1 MEVAGGWVEERVLD
15 PGNPPDWEWRARPWE
30 PHPGMWEKRLGA
42 VKTKRGGPAGGVRWV
57 EQGGRWRPGEI
68 VEAGRV
74 HLLRRHAKYSF
85 TNLWTRRAGLS
96 RGAASVVRSGNIDG
110 ADVAAAGWNTSTLY
124 IVSKRLSQLTPAGGL
139 LLW

>member
-1 MEVAGGWVEERVLD
+1 MRRTGRELGGAGGQAQMEE
-15 PGNPPDWEWRARPWE
+15 
-30 PHPGMWEKRLGA
+30 
-42 VKTKRGGPAGGVRWV
+42 GGP
-57 EQGGRWRPGEI
+57 
-68 VEAGRV
+68 V
-74 HLLRRHAKYSF
+74 HLLRRQAKYSF

-110 ADVAAAGWNTSTLY
+110 ADVAAGGWNTSRSTLY

>member
-1 MEVAGGWVEERVLD
+1 MLD

-30 PHPGMWEKRLGA
+30 PHPGMWEKRRSA
-42 VKTKRGGPAGGVRWV
+42 VKTKQGETGKGGRWI
-57 EQGGRWRPGEI
+57 EQGGRQVVLG
-68 VEAGRV
+68 AARV

-96 RGAASVVRSGNIDG
+96 RGAAAVVRSGNIDG

>member
-1 MEVAGGWVEERVLD
+1 MGTQSADVGETAERCENKAGWAGQGWQVRRTGRELGGAGGQAQMEE
-15 PGNPPDWEWRARPWE
+15 
-30 PHPGMWEKRLGA
+30 
-42 VKTKRGGPAGGVRWV
+42 GGP
-57 EQGGRWRPGEI
+57 
-68 VEAGRV
+68 V
-74 HLLRRHAKYSF
+74 HLLRRQAKYSF